1 MAKFSFANKKTKVV
15 IELPCGADEA
25 NKVANDLMTIT
36 KKLTSSE
43 ISLLA
48 KAVSNPL
55 IKKQALGKL
64 KEILG

>member
-1 MAKFSFANKKTKVV
+1 MGLQIAKKKTKVT

-25 NKVANDLMTIT
+25 KQVVADLMTVT
-36 KKLTSSE
+36 QKLKAEE

-48 KAVSNPL
+48 KAVKNPL
-55 IKKQALGKL
+55 IKKQALSKL